1 MEHDND
7 TKRPGTTPEPAAD
20 GLRVFFIQENVRLSF
35 TTQAKDSAEAWD
47 KYCAAFAE
55 ISRKTGIDTGD
66 SWECD
71 VCRVEDAPGSP
82 SGSVLVPV
90 SGWIT
95 GEPDEGTQEGGAK

>member
-1 MEHDND
+1 MKHEKENN
-7 TKRPGTTPEPAAD
+7 RPGTPPEPAAD

-66 SWECD
+66 SWEGD
-71 VCRVEDAPGSP
+71 VCRIEGDGTR
-82 SGSVLVPV
+82 LVPV

-95 GEPDEGTQEGGAK
+95 GEPDEGTQEGGSK